1 MLVVVSKNVVGFEKV
16 LGVWLM
22 NWMICI
28 FKFIEEGE
36 VFLCYVCIVFEI
48 LDVVIDMVF
57 VQWVVLVGCVWILMS
72 VVFGYNYVFL
82 VLFVLFVC
90 YLVLLVEVDFDDWVI
105 DIVWD
110 GYDIVVRGGNILDFV
125 FVICFICCLNIV
137 LVVFFDYLVN
147 YGVFEMLDVL
157 YVYWFIVW

>member
-57 VQWVVLVGCVWILMS
+57 V
-72 VVFGYNYVFL
+72 
-82 VLFVLFVC
+82 
-90 YLVLLVEVDFDDWVI
+90 
-105 DIVWD
+105 
-110 GYDIVVRGGNILDFV
+110 
-125 FVICFICCLNIV
+125 
-137 LVVFFDYLVN
+137 
-147 YGVFEMLDVL
+147 
-157 YVYWFIVW
+157 